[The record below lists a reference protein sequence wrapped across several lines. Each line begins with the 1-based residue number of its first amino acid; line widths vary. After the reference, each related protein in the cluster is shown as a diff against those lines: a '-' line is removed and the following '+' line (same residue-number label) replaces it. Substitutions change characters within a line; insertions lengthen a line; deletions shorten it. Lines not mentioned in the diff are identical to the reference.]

1 MSTINGYAEKSASQ
15 LKFFSLVTKENVN
28 FNAFLTSF
36 SQTFTSNWNEEV
48 VYGRNDPIGNFQGT
62 QRTLNVT
69 WDVPAIDWEDAKG
82 NLSKMNKL
90 TQMLYPQYAVGQTT
104 VKVAEGE
111 FKGEQRTVGSNA
123 LSLSKPPLIR
133 LQFAN
138 LIKNHGGG
146 KPGLLGWIGN
156 FSWTPTVDMGMFTVD
171 KKLYPKAISLSITF
185 TVQHE
190 HDLGTISGGD
200 TPATFP
206 FGG

>member
-1 MSTINGYAEKSASQ
+1 MSTITGYAEKSGSE
-15 LKFFSLVTKENVN
+15 LKIFSLVTKEDVK
-28 FNAFLTSF
+28 FSAFLTSF
-36 SQTFTSNWNEEV
+36 AQTFTSNWNAEV

-62 QRTLNVT
+62 QRTLNVA
-69 WDVPAIDWEDAKG
+69 WDVPAANWEEAKE
-82 NLSKMNKL
+82 NLGKMNKL
-90 TQMLYPQYAVGQTT
+90 TKMLYPKYSVAQTT

-111 FKGEQRTVGSNA
+111 FKGETRTVGSNA

-138 LIKNHGGG
+138 LIKNHAGG

-156 FSWTPTVDMGMFTVD
+156 FSWTPAIDMGMFTVS
-171 KKLYPKAISLSITF
+171 KKLYPKVIALSIDF